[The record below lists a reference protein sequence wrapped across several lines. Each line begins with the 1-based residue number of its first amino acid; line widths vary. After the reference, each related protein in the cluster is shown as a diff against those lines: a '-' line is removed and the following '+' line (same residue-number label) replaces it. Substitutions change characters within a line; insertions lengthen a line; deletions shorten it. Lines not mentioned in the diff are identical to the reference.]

1 MLKSIEKKFNDF
13 LYLNE
18 SKNNP
23 GLSAILESAIRNLES
38 LRPGSFGSRKS
49 RRALVMAL
57 HELKQARL
65 ESRRMDE
72 RLKTLEEQIKVLE
85 EGK

>member
-18 SKNNP
+18 SKNKP
-23 GLSAILESAIRNLES
+23 GLSALLESAIRNLES
-38 LRPGSFGSRKS
+38 LRPRTVGS

-72 RLKTLEEQIKVLE
+72 RLKTLQEQIKVLE

>member
-13 LYLNE
+13 LYLSE
-18 SKNNP
+18 SKKP
-23 GLSAILESAIRNLES
+23 GLSAILESVGRHLEALNPRSIREQ
-38 LRPGSFGSRKS
+38 
-49 RRALVMAL
+49 RAVRMAL
-57 HELKQARL
+57 YELKQARL

-72 RLKTLEEQIKVLE
+72 RLRTLQEQIKVLE

>member
-18 SKNNP
+18 SNKRP
-23 GLSAILESAIRNLES
+23 GLGAVLESVMRHLES
-38 LRPGSFGSRKS
+38 LRPRSTREQ
-49 RRALVMAL
+49 RAVSMAL

-72 RLKTLEEQIKVLE
+72 RLKTLQEQIKVLE

>member
-1 MLKSIEKKFNDF
+1 VLKSIEKKFNDF

-18 SKNNP
+18 SKKNP
-23 GLSAILESAIRNLES
+23 GLGAVLESVMRHLES
-38 LRPGSFGSRKS
+38 LRPRSIKEQGAVS
-49 RRALVMAL
+49 MAL

-72 RLKTLEEQIKVLE
+72 RLRNLEEQIKVLE

>member
-1 MLKSIEKKFNDF
+1 MLNSIEKKFNDF

-18 SKNNP
+18 SSGPP
-23 GLSAILESAIRNLES
+23 GLGAVLESVMRHMES
-38 LRPGSFGSRKS
+38 LRPRTITEKRTVSM
-49 RRALVMAL
+49 VL

-65 ESRRMDE
+65 ESRRMNE

>member
-1 MLKSIEKKFNDF
+1 MLKRIEKKFNDF

-18 SKNNP
+18 AKKHP
-23 GLSAILESAIRNLES
+23 GLSAVLESVMRHLES
-38 LRPGSFGSRKS
+38 LRPRSIKEQGAVS
-49 RRALVMAL
+49 MAL

>member
-1 MLKSIEKKFNDF
+1 VLKSIEKKFNDF

-18 SKNNP
+18 SKNKP

-38 LRPGSFGSRKS
+38 LKPRTVSS

-57 HELKQARL
+57 HELKQACL

-72 RLKTLEEQIKVLE
+72 RLKTLQEQIKVLE

>member
-18 SKNNP
+18 SSRPP
-23 GLSAILESAIRNLES
+23 GLGAVLESVMRHLES
-38 LRPGSFGSRKS
+38 LQPRSIREQGAVS
-49 RRALVMAL
+49 MAL

-65 ESRRMDE
+65 ESRRMNE

>member
-18 SKNNP
+18 SKNKP

-38 LRPGSFGSRKS
+38 FRPRSVVS
-49 RRALVMAL
+49 RRALAMAL

>member
-18 SKNNP
+18 SKSKP
-23 GLSAILESAIRNLES
+23 GLSALLESAIRNLES
-38 LRPGSFGSRKS
+38 LRPRSVGR

-72 RLKTLEEQIKVLE
+72 RLKTLQEQIKVLE

>member
-1 MLKSIEKKFNDF
+1 VLKSIEKKFNDF

-18 SKNNP
+18 SKEP

-85 EGK
+85 KGK